1 MSFREHASN
10 IMDNLIASGIYSAAI
25 LAVLKLWPRIVTK
38 FTALRIAAAVVP
50 ALLIGRLR
58 TALLRR
64 RASTTPEPLPPG
76 TSSAI
81 VMAMQPPINRS
92 PMVPAFVNNSMV
104 MHWEAAQQQQA
115 ALAAHFPTMPRFSA
129 ATLQIN

>member
-25 LAVLKLWPRIVTK
+25 LAVLKLWPWIVTK

-58 TALLRR
+58 AALLRR
-64 RASTTPEPLPPG
+64 RAGATPEPF
-76 TSSAI
+76 
-81 VMAMQPPINRS
+81 
-92 PMVPAFVNNSMV
+92 PMMPTFANNSMV